1 MQTGV
6 IDAVEWVG
14 PLNDRTLELME
25 VAEYYY
31 YPGCF
36 EPGAMLGYS
45 ERGLRSLTPDLQ
57 SIVEEAARAT
67 NGDMLDEFTARNN
80 QSLTSLIDEHGTK
93 LRPLPDDV
101 DVLYAN
107 AVTALDALKRSDPM
121 AAKIGD
127 SYEAFLGSAQL
138 P

>member
-14 PLNDRTLELME
+14 PLNDRTLGLME

-31 YPGCF
+31 YPGWH
-36 EPGAMLGYS
+36 ELGAML
-45 ERGLRSLTPDLQ
+45 EFTVNQEAFDRLPPDLQ

-80 QSLTSLIDEHGTK
+80 QSLTSPIDEHGTK
-93 LRPLPDDV
+93 LRPLPDDVV

-107 AVTALDALKRSDPM
+107 AVTALDALKRSTQWRQ
-121 AAKIGD
+121 KSVIL
-127 SYEAFLGSAQL
+127 EAF
-138 P
+138 